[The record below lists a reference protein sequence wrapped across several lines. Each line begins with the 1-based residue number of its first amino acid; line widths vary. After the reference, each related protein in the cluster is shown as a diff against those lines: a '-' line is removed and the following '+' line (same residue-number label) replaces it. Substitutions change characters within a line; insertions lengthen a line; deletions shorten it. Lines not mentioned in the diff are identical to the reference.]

1 MRSLQLV
8 FAGARGVGIFTREAM
23 ARRRAGTARERLAH
37 ALGVA
42 LVDAST
48 RLGATFIKVGQIAST
63 RADLLPRGLVDE
75 LARLRDQVP
84 PFAFDDVRRTI
95 EDDFGR
101 PLDALFSSF
110 EREPVAAAS
119 VAQVHRAVWRATG
132 ETVAVKV
139 RRPDI
144 RDLVRLDR
152 AILLFIGR
160 LAERLVPSLRLVS
173 LAEALE
179 TFCNAVEAQIH
190 LANEAANNH
199 RFARNFAG
207 DADIHFPRLVPDACS
222 DAVLTMEFVE
232 GVREEDLEARGL
244 DVARIVDAGIRAV
257 CRMIFLH
264 GFVHADLHQGNLR
277 FLPPGRVV
285 FLDLGLIGVLEDDD
299 RLTSASLLYSF
310 AIGDGATVAR
320 LFFETAPHQAVPDYA
335 VYEREMADYV
345 RLVHK
350 KGLGNVQ
357 LTLEI
362 GRLFDI
368 LRRHRIQARSHMTMV
383 NLALMTAEGLGKR
396 LDPTLQLNEAA
407 LPYLA
412 EALGMTAP
420 AAG

>member
-1 MRSLQLV
+1 
-8 FAGARGVGIFTREAM
+8 
-23 ARRRAGTARERLAH
+23 
-37 ALGVA
+37 
-42 LVDAST
+42 
-48 RLGATFIKVGQIAST
+48 
-63 RADLLPRGLVDE
+63 
-75 LARLRDQVP
+75 
-84 PFAFDDVRRTI
+84 
-95 EDDFGR
+95 
-101 PLDALFSSF
+101 
-110 EREPVAAAS
+110 
-119 VAQVHRAVWRATG
+119 VHRAVWRATG

-139 RRPDI
+139 RRPEI
-144 RDLVRLDR
+144 HDLVRLDR
-152 AILLFIGR
+152 AILLFVGR
-160 LAERLVPSLRLVS
+160 LAERLLPSLRLVS

-179 TFCNAVEAQIH
+179 TFCSAVEAQIH
-190 LANEAANNH
+190 LTNEAANNH

-207 DADIHFPRLVPDACS
+207 DADIHFPRLVPEACS
-222 DAVLTMEFVE
+222 DSVLTMEFVD

-244 DVARIVDAGIRAV
+244 DIGRIVDAGMRAV

-285 FLDLGLIGVLEDDD
+285 FLDLGLIGVLEDAD

-310 AIGDGATVAR
+310 AIGDGTTVAR
-320 LFFETAPHQAVPDYA
+320 LFFDTAPHQAVPDYA
-335 VYEREMADYV
+335 AYEHEMAEFV
-345 RLVHK
+345 RQVHK
-350 KGLGNVQ
+350 QGLGNVQ

-362 GRLFDI
+362 GHLFDI